1 MGYIMWQPKLYI
13 QEWYIFSAGVMQMGR
28 VSVEFSEEQEILIDA
43 IKKRF
48 GVNTR
53 SAVVKTI
60 VNMYIKESN
69 DEVVK

>member
-1 MGYIMWQPKLYI
+1 
-13 QEWYIFSAGVMQMGR
+13 MGR